1 MASLLRSPTLVMP
14 LQKRASTDL
23 ISHENRISGYSDD
36 IAAAAE
42 AEAVAAAEARFRGGR
57 KKGAEEA
64 PSASERGGEWTVRG
78 KFPQIVLL
86 TNVIL
91 P

>member
-36 IAAAAE
+36 IAAAD
-42 AEAVAAAEARFRGGR
+42 AA
-57 KKGAEEA
+57 KAEEA
-64 PSASERGGEWTVRG
+64 DDDARVTDCAGTSGTTWR
-78 KFPQIVLL
+78 KI
-86 TNVIL
+86 
-91 P
+91 

>member
-36 IAAAAE
+36 IAAAD
-42 AEAVAAAEARFRGGR
+42 AA
-57 KKGAEEA
+57 KAEEA
-64 PSASERGGEWTVRG
+64 EDDARMVTDCAGTTGR
-78 KFPQIVLL
+78 KI
-86 TNVIL
+86 
-91 P
+91 